1 MIGEK
6 MRAGQK
12 KDNMGGEES
21 VLKEIQKNKE
31 GGGTGETPVISY
43 SADCSVHFLL

>member
-12 KDNMGGEES
+12 KDNMGGEER
-21 VLKEIQKNKE
+21 VLQEILKNKE
-31 GGGTGETPVISY
+31 GGGTGESP
-43 SADCSVHFLL
+43 A